1 MNDSISSSG
10 RESALLIVGVGNG
23 GGNTVQAMARLWPGG
38 PRMAAVNTDRRA
50 LAQLENVDRVHIGE
64 KILKGLGTGG
74 DPRIAR
80 QAAES
85 DIEKLR
91 SLFNGVEFVIFAV
104 GLGGG
109 TGSGVA
115 PLLIDEAKK
124 AGALTLC
131 FAMLPFEFEG
141 SRRKEQAERGL
152 QAIRDS
158 ADGVICLP
166 CQRLTALV
174 EDKSNIQEAF
184 RRAETML
191 AAGIQELW
199 RVLNRSSM
207 INFNFADLR
216 AFLQNSAGNCIL
228 CSSEGG
234 GAQKIE
240 MILDGIKRHILLNNC
255 QTLAEADSFIICITG
270 GTDLSIGDV
279 NSVVNGILALGRKES
294 LVMTGVG
301 CEPEWHD
308 KIHVTILAAENGH
321 SGDKLALTDIDL
333 SRRDAKRKNTAGEN
347 AGSGR
352 DDMIQTS
359 LFDAVEQGRFKG
371 INPTIVDGSNLDI
384 PTFIRRRIPVQK
396 AKIANI

>member
-10 RESALLIVGVGNG
+10 REPSLLIVGVGNG
-23 GGNTVQAMARLWPGG
+23 GGNTVQAIARLWPDG
-38 PRMAAVNTDRRA
+38 PRMAAVNTDQRA
-50 LAQLENVDRVHIGE
+50 LAQLENIDRVHIGE
-64 KILKGLGTGG
+64 KVLRGLGTGG

-91 SLFNGVEFVIFAV
+91 SLFNGIEFVIFAV

-115 PLLIDEAKK
+115 PLMIDEAKK

-166 CQRLTALV
+166 SQRLTALI

-184 RRAETML
+184 RKAEAML

-216 AFLQNSAGNCIL
+216 AFLQSSAGNCIF
-228 CSSEGG
+228 CCSEGNG
-234 GAQKIE
+234 EQRIE

-255 QTLAEADSFIICITG
+255 QTLADADSFVICIIG
-270 GTDLSIGDV
+270 GADLAISDV
-279 NSVVNGILALGRKES
+279 NSIVNGILALGRKEA

-301 CEPEWHD
+301 CEPEWRD
-308 KIHVTILAAENGH
+308 KIHVTILAAEKGQA
-321 SGDKLALTDIDL
+321 GDKSALTDVEH
-333 SRRDAKRKNTAGEN
+333 SRRDIIRKNSLGEN
-347 AGSGR
+347 SESGR
-352 DDMIQTS
+352 ADMIQTG

-371 INPTIVDGSNLDI
+371 INPTIVNGSNLDI